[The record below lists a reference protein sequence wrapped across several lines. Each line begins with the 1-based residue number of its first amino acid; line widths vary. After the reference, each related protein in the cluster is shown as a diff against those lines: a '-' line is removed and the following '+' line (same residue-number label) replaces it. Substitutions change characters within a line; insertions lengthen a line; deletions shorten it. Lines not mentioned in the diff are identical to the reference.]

1 MLLCVNYHCS
11 LCSNHC
17 EAAKILIEAGSDV
30 NAKGETGLTPVHIA
44 AALGYSRLL
53 KLLLDNPSCKV
64 DARVSIT
71 THQALPPSGCIYFTV
86 HDEKAL
92 RMHVF

>member
-1 MLLCVNYHCS
+1 MYMYECYCIIDYHCS
-11 LCSNHC
+11 LCSNHY

-53 KLLLDNPSCKV
+53 KLLLNTPSCKV
-64 DARVSIT
+64 DAQVSIT
-71 THQALPPSGCIYFTV
+71 GQQQA
-86 HDEKAL
+86 
-92 RMHVF
+92 